1 MKLTWNREKKHDMHK
16 FSSCVAIYKA
26 LFQSFQEKSAGNQVS
41 QYTLEDTIKY
51 RQVLRRPF
59 SG

>member
-1 MKLTWNREKKHDMHK
+1 MHE
-16 FSSCVAIYKA
+16 FSSCIAAYKA

-41 QYTLEDTIKY
+41 QYTVEDTIKY
-51 RQVLRRPF
+51 RPVLQRPF

>member
-1 MKLTWNREKKHDMHK
+1 MHK
-16 FSSCVAIYKA
+16 FSSCVASYKA